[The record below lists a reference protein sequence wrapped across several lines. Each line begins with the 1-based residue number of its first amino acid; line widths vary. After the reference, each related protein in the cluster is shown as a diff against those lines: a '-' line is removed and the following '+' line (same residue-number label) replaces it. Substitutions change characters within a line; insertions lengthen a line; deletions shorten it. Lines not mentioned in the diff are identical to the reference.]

1 MIGAKGKEI
10 LSLLLTIG
18 ILAGMLPAA
27 AFAAGENKVSTQEQ
41 LQNMG
46 EGSYVL
52 TADITLDETWNPD
65 QWGDLGFNGTLD
77 GNGYTITLAGQPLF
91 SAVRGTVRNLCLT
104 GEVSGAAALT
114 NTMASGTVENCL
126 TDANVTNEGT
136 FSNAY
141 GLVGTLSAGEISN
154 CLSAGALT
162 AGEWGDTFG
171 IAGGGGGTYCE
182 VTNCYFVNGTKGV
195 EYGSHA
201 PTKISADESGYQTA
215 LNGLNQNADGEGL
228 LYWAMDDDKI
238 PKPTREATGG
248 EGGEPTDPPQAEVN
262 KDTLN
267 AAIATAEEIVEQGQ
281 GDYTEDSWATFQSAL
296 EAAKKVADR
305 ADATQKDVDDAASAL
320 TEAQGQLKTAP
331 STGSDTETAR
341 AALEA
346 VLDTVPDS
354 QVAEDGTKYYTAETW
369 NAMQEQIDAAN
380 KALENDQATA
390 ETLNAA
396 AQALETVIAALKTA
410 DVPQPVTPPEGT
422 EWEMVSTAEELET
435 ALASGSGYYKLS
447 NDIEGVFGA
456 GMQTVTFSGVLDGDG
471 HVVTLQYGD
480 TVNDRSYRLVDNIG
494 ATGVIQNLGIAG
506 KCQSEPFADKL
517 SGKLINCF
525 SWAETV
531 NGSGGMVGAMN
542 SGSMIVNCYTSTV
555 VDEYSGGL
563 IDYGAKDSY
572 IIYSYWQ
579 SGAEGSPWYPTSGD
593 TPCLIGSS
601 HKTETEMKQADFIA
615 LLNSHRGTTGMEW
628 TLSDNAYPWQ
638 GEASEGN
645 YFEYPVVLTDLVSGK
660 ETESLG
666 PDFPLET
673 DVFGLTSGDIAQ
685 LSLKGYEGNVRW
697 EDARE
702 DNSVVI
708 IVGED
713 GSVFAEEPGTIP
725 VNAYGDNG
733 LLASVQLR
741 VTVPEEYTLQLYV
754 DGQDYTNKTYT
765 LTGSEEKNIVPY
777 VTYDKEEPVRVYASL
792 FSWASTDESVFS
804 MMSTG
809 DVWVHGA
816 GTADVT
822 ATLGTV
828 SAKVTIN
835 TTYVPATGITCNYNE
850 ENSPYYL
857 HLRNPN
863 SIGQN
868 DTPGVANFNPL
879 QNNNDITTREKI
891 ASVLPQNASYTEY
904 DVAVS
909 DESILLPGV
918 SLVPALVPL
927 KAGEVDVTVTTK
939 DPHLKNQ
946 LSDTRRVT
954 IEYLNPLTSLTAENE
969 SLTVATGE
977 AIDAGLIFTGPYS
990 SADSKPESLS
1000 WVPDVH
1006 YGGLHVSESYM
1017 TWEQS
1022 SSDGGKVRVYRN
1034 YPIYM
1039 PGDEGYHYYE
1049 SSVSMDR
1056 WLIEGVSEGTVTLV
1070 GTPADVTY
1078 EGDPITLTVTVTKGD
1093 IQPDLSAKDW
1103 TEQALAATGEYMYS
1117 TIGTP
1122 SFGAEW
1128 GIFGLARA
1136 GYNVSE
1142 DFYETYYASVVEE
1155 VQKQEAESA
1164 PWDNTV
1170 TDTQRIALAL
1180 TAIGKDPTDVG
1191 GVNLLDY
1198 SWNKE
1203 TNMPGAG
1210 ALGDRQGSNEL
1221 IYALLAIDAY
1231 DGFTQPESV
1240 SMTTDQMIDKLL
1252 STYQL
1257 EDGGFGLSDNK
1268 STSVDVTA
1276 MAIQALAKHRDREE
1290 VQEAIDKAL
1299 SRLAGMQDTR
1309 GDFGNAE
1316 STAQVIVALTEL
1328 GIDPDENDIFQ
1339 YSLVDGLKLYEQEDG
1354 SFSHSLGGAGN
1365 GMATEQAYYTLA
1377 ALHRFYQNNAFTL
1390 YDMNDVSFGAD
1401 GGTAVTNVALRPES
1415 GSIRVGRTLQLT
1427 ATVVPYTAENK
1438 AVTWSSSDPSV
1449 ATVDENGLVTGMA
1462 AGEAIITVTTV
1473 DGNKTATATITVTDN
1488 SGGGLPGGDDT
1499 ITVTISVDKL
1509 TIDKG
1514 YVLEATEVEAEEG
1527 ATVWDV
1533 FQQVMDEYGIDY
1545 EYEFNEQYNSV
1556 YIQSIDGD
1564 GEFEHGP
1571 GSGWMYNV
1579 NGTYPEVGASVYE
1592 LEDGD
1597 EIQWRYTTNLGADLD
1612 DGSNGAT
1619 SGSGGAGGSGS
1630 SAEGGGSVVLEP
1642 SGSAD
1647 ANGRAEVSIDED
1659 DLKDAIAEVK
1669 SGAADELVI
1678 APEISG
1684 DAAEIALTLPVDTL
1698 EKLVRQTEAALMIE
1712 TGLGMIAVPNETV
1725 SELAAAADGRD
1736 ITFTITTGTTEQ
1748 AAELLDGKAEDVSEA
1763 LLKQSAVVEVTITS
1777 KEQEITE
1784 FGDETID
1791 LYLPVNAE
1799 QFESGKNYTVYQ
1811 ISGDGSAEKL
1821 TGKCMRRSGQL
1832 YITVTVS
1839 HLSTFVILPQDE
1851 VVELPFA
1858 DVEGHWAFE
1867 AIEYAY
1873 RNGLLIGISDTAFAP
1888 DDVMDRAMLVT
1899 ILYRMEG
1906 EPEVTAAN
1914 TFTDVPAGTW
1924 YTDAVIWAD
1933 ANDIVNGVGNGRFAP
1948 TDNITREQMAV
1959 MLYRYAQYKNY
1970 ECMAGADLSSYTDA
1984 ADVSTWAL
1992 DAVEW
1997 ANAEGLITGRTAA
2010 TIVPGG
2016 TATRAEAAMI
2026 LMRFL
2031 ESVAADK

>member
-182 VTNCYFVNGTKGV
+182 VTNCYFVNGTKGM

-422 EWEMVSTAEELET
+422 EWKMVSTAEELET

-494 ATGVIQNLGIAG
+494 ADGVIQNLGIAG

-1078 EGDPITLTVTVTKGD
+1078 KGDPITLTVTVTKGD

-1354 SFSHSLGGAGN
+1354 SFSHSLGGASN

-1427 ATVVPYTAENK
+1427 ATVVPYTAVNK

-1545 EYEFNEQYNSV
+1545 EYEFNQQYNSV

-1564 GEFEHGP
+1564 GEFDHGP

-1630 SAEGGGSVVLEP
+1630 SAESGGSVVLEP

-1647 ANGRAEVSIDED
+1647 ADGKAEVSIDED

-1684 DAAEIALTLPVDTL
+1684 DAAEIALTIPVDAL
-1698 EKLVRQTEAALMIE
+1698 EELARQTEAALIIE

-1763 LLKQSAVVEVTITS
+1763 LLKQSTVVEVTITS

-1839 HLSTFVILPQDE
+1839 HLSTFVILPQAE

-1914 TFTDVPAGTW
+1914 PFTDVPVGTW

-1970 ECMAGADLSSYTDA
+1970 ERKAGADLSSYTDA
-1984 ADVSTWAL
+1984 ADISTWAS

-1997 ANAEGLITGRTAA
+1997 ANVEGLITGRTAA
-2010 TIVPGG
+2010 TIAPGG